1 MTNSSDRDLGMDR
14 PITRRDFLD
23 GVRIAVTGSVVG
35 SAWHKASGQPA
46 SAEFN
51 PERVRDDYP
60 PALTG
65 MRGSH
70 DGAFEVAHE
79 MRDGRSWD
87 DLGPEADTGE
97 IYDLVVVGAGISGLA
112 AATFYRKTAGPR
124 ARILILDNHDDFG
137 GHAKRNEFRHQERLL
152 LSFGG
157 TVGIST
163 PSPYSSVA
171 KKLIR
176 DIGIQVERDR
186 EFQDRDLYS
195 SLNLSRGVFFDKE
208 TFGVDRLVPR
218 GKLSWKEF
226 AALTPLSE
234 TAQKDLVRLYEE
246 NKDYMPGLSSEEKK
260 TRLSKISYRDFLENH
275 VKVDPMVL
283 TYHQKET
290 DGFFGTG
297 IDAWPALDLWSMG
310 YPGLQGMGLEKG
322 PHPAMCLSARP
333 YPERERYNYHP
344 PDGAASVARLL
355 VRALNPAAAPGTSME
370 DIVTAQVD
378 YGRLDEESWPVR
390 IRLNSTVVRARHS
403 GDSSNA
409 KQVEVT
415 YVRDGKPQLVRARSC
430 ILACYNGVIPLL
442 CPELPEKQKKALRYG
457 VKIPLVYTKVMI
469 RNWTSFHKL
478 GVSGAYCPGSY
489 HHNARLNRPY
499 SIGGYRHPATPEEPM
514 VVNMT
519 RTPNKP
525 GLPSREQHRFGRYD
539 LLGTTFETFERKI
552 RDQLGRMLSDGGF
565 DPAKDIEAITVNRW
579 AHGYAYEYNSL
590 WEPLWSEDEQPC
602 VIGRQPF
609 GRISIANSDAAA
621 YPYIDPAIDQAY
633 RAVQEVTEGSD

>member
-23 GVRIAVTGSVVG
+23 GVRIAATGSLVG
-35 SAWHKASGQPA
+35 SAWVGASGQPA
-46 SAEFN
+46 PTGFN
-51 PERVRDDYP
+51 PEKAPDYYP

-70 DGAFEVAHE
+70 DGAWEVAHE

-97 IYDLVVVGAGISGLA
+97 SYDLVVVGAGISGLA

-234 TAQKDLVRLYEE
+234 TAQKDLVRLYEGK
-246 NKDYMPGLSSEEKK
+246 KDYMPGLSSGEKK
-260 TRLSKISYRDFLENH
+260 TRLSKMSYRDFLADH
-275 VKVDPMVL
+275 VKVDPMVI
-283 TYHQKET
+283 TYHQKQT

-310 YPGLQGMGLEKG
+310 YPGFQGMGLEKG

-333 YPERERYNYHP
+333 YPEGERYNYHP

-355 VRALNPAAAPGTSME
+355 VRGLNPAAAPGTSME
-370 DIVTAQVD
+370 DIVTAPVD

-390 IRLNSTVVRARHS
+390 IRLNATVVRARHL
-403 GDSSNA
+403 GDSPDA
-409 KQVEVT
+409 GQVEVT
-415 YVRDGKPQLVRARSC
+415 YVRGGKPQLVRGRSC

-442 CPELPEKQKKALRYG
+442 CPELPEKQKGLRG
-457 VKIPLVYTKVMI
+457 FVWVK
-469 RNWTSFHKL
+469 
-478 GVSGAYCPGSY
+478 
-489 HHNARLNRPY
+489 
-499 SIGGYRHPATPEEPM
+499 
-514 VVNMT
+514 
-519 RTPNKP
+519 
-525 GLPSREQHRFGRYD
+525 
-539 LLGTTFETFERKI
+539 
-552 RDQLGRMLSDGGF
+552 SDGG
-565 DPAKDIEAITVNRW
+565 IV
-579 AHGYAYEYNSL
+579 
-590 WEPLWSEDEQPC
+590 
-602 VIGRQPF
+602 
-609 GRISIANSDAAA
+609 
-621 YPYIDPAIDQAY
+621 
-633 RAVQEVTEGSD
+633 